1 MSEKFGVA
9 VRTQCEEVFLGPTRG
24 AQSAESRCPDN
35 LLFVFFGFYLD
46 APVGFQGGQD
56 GLVVLLA
63 EMKYRADL
71 PLPVS
76 ASQVR
81 LLEAVDRNYLKGL
94 L

>member
-1 MSEKFGVA
+1 MQLEPNVKRFFWGL
-9 VRTQCEEVFLGPTRG
+9 QGGE
-24 AQSAESRCPDN
+24 QSAESSCRDN

-46 APVGFQGGQD
+46 AAVGLD
-56 GLVVLLA
+56 GLVVLV
-63 EMKYRADL
+63 EVKYRADL

-81 LLEAVDRNYLKGL
+81 LFEADRNYLKGL